1 MRKSIVKKKK
11 NSLDSSKILD
21 KLKSQDNESLSIL
34 SSISPKEVEIASEIL
49 KERCIPFVVINS
61 NENIYIRN
69 MEQIK
74 NKKSPIYKNKEMQS
88 IICNS
93 NYKELLIEIKD
104 EIEKGRMST
113 DEDFKNKNID
123 ENKILE
129 YEELYQKKYK
139 EAMILE
145 SQVKMNSQLQAKKT
159 DSFRE
164 NYYIS
169 YIPFYIYSYLDQELF
184 KGLTEFGAQY
194 IGNSTVAAYYLIQ
207 DRNKFKNILSIELDS
222 EQIMRLPLKARGTS
236 FNIDAMQ
243 KYVEENKKGLR
254 NVEIVGLESFEKN
267 IEILVDYGIDF
278 NANSIGDN
286 SFLILFDDVSFI
298 ENIDDIKRRQEI
310 CS

>member
-1 MRKSIVKKKK
+1 
-11 NSLDSSKILD
+11 
-21 KLKSQDNESLSIL
+21 
-34 SSISPKEVEIASEIL
+34 
-49 KERCIPFVVINS
+49 
-61 NENIYIRN
+61 
-69 MEQIK
+69 
-74 NKKSPIYKNKEMQS
+74 
-88 IICNS
+88 
-93 NYKELLIEIKD
+93 
-104 EIEKGRMST
+104 MST
-113 DEDFKNKNID
+113 DEDFKNKDID

-222 EQIMRLPLKARGTS
+222 EQIMRLPLKARGVS

-254 NVEIVGLESFEKN
+254 NIEIVGLESFEKN
-267 IEILVDYGIDF
+267 VEILVDYGIDF

>member
-11 NSLDSSKILD
+11 KSSDSSKILD
-21 KLKSQDNESLSIL
+21 KLKSQDNKSLSIL

-113 DEDFKNKNID
+113 DEDFKNKDID

-254 NVEIVGLESFEKN
+254 NIEIVGLESFEKN
-267 IEILVDYGIDF
+267 VEILVDYGIDF

>member
-1 MRKSIVKKKK
+1 M
-11 NSLDSSKILD
+11 
-21 KLKSQDNESLSIL
+21 
-34 SSISPKEVEIASEIL
+34 
-49 KERCIPFVVINS
+49 VINS

-113 DEDFKNKNID
+113 DEDFKNKDID

-169 YIPFYIYSYLDQELF
+169 YIPFHIYSYLDQELF

-254 NVEIVGLESFEKN
+254 NIEIVGLESFEKN
-267 IEILVDYGIDF
+267 VEILVDYGIDF

>member
-11 NSLDSSKILD
+11 NLPDSSKILN

-49 KERCIPFVVINS
+49 KERRIPFVVINS

-113 DEDFKNKNID
+113 DEDFKNKDID

-267 IEILVDYGIDF
+267 VEILVDYGIDF

-286 SFLILFDDVSFI
+286 SFLILFEDVSFI

>member
-11 NSLDSSKILD
+11 NSSDSSKILN

-34 SSISPKEVEIASEIL
+34 SSISPKEVEIASGIL

-113 DEDFKNKNID
+113 DEDFKNKDID

-222 EQIMRLPLKARGTS
+222 EQIMRLPLKARGVS

-254 NVEIVGLESFEKN
+254 NIEIVGLESFEKN
-267 IEILVDYGIDF
+267 VEILVDYGIDF

>member
-11 NSLDSSKILD
+11 NSSDSSKILD
-21 KLKSQDNESLSIL
+21 KLKSQDNDSLSIL
-34 SSISPKEVEIASEIL
+34 SSISPKEVEIASKIL

-113 DEDFKNKNID
+113 DEDFKNKDID

-207 DRNKFKNILSIELDS
+207 DRNKFKNILSIELNS

>member
-11 NSLDSSKILD
+11 NSSDSSKILN

-34 SSISPKEVEIASEIL
+34 SSISPKEVEIASGIL

-113 DEDFKNKNID
+113 DEDFKNKDID

-222 EQIMRLPLKARGTS
+222 EQIMRLPLKARGVS

-254 NVEIVGLESFEKN
+254 NIEIVGLESFEKN
-267 IEILVDYGIDF
+267 VEMLVDYGIDF

>member
-1 MRKSIVKKKK
+1 MKKSIVKKKK
-11 NSLDSSKILD
+11 NSSDSSKILN

-113 DEDFKNKNID
+113 DEDFKNKDID

-267 IEILVDYGIDF
+267 VEILVDYGIDF

>member
-11 NSLDSSKILD
+11 NSSDSSKILD

-113 DEDFKNKNID
+113 DEDFKNKDID

>member
-11 NSLDSSKILD
+11 NSSDSSKILN

-34 SSISPKEVEIASEIL
+34 SSISPKEVEIASGIL

-113 DEDFKNKNID
+113 DEDFKNKDID

-222 EQIMRLPLKARGTS
+222 EQIMRLPLKARGVS

-254 NVEIVGLESFEKN
+254 NIEIVGLESFEKN
-267 IEILVDYGIDF
+267 VEKYIK
-278 NANSIGDN
+278 NQKKS
-286 SFLILFDDVSFI
+286 LIL
-298 ENIDDIKRRQEI
+298 
-310 CS
+310 

>member
-11 NSLDSSKILD
+11 NSSDSSKILD

-113 DEDFKNKNID
+113 DEDFKNKDID

-254 NVEIVGLESFEKN
+254 NIEIVGLESFEKN
-267 IEILVDYGIDF
+267 VEILVDYGIDF
-278 NANSIGDN
+278 SANSIGDN

>member
-11 NSLDSSKILD
+11 NSSDSSKILD

-236 FNIDAMQ
+236 FNINAMQ

>member
-11 NSLDSSKILD
+11 NSSDSSKILD

>member
-11 NSLDSSKILD
+11 NLSDSSKILD

-194 IGNSTVAAYYLIQ
+194 IGNSIVAAYYLIQ

>member
-11 NSLDSSKILD
+11 NSSDSSKILD

-113 DEDFKNKNID
+113 DEDFKNKDID

-145 SQVKMNSQLQAKKT
+145 SQVKINSQLQAKKT

>member
-11 NSLDSSKILD
+11 NSSDSSKILD

-49 KERCIPFVVINS
+49 KGRCIPFVVINS

-113 DEDFKNKNID
+113 DEDFKNKDID

-169 YIPFYIYSYLDQELF
+169 YIPFYIYS
-184 KGLTEFGAQY
+184 
-194 IGNSTVAAYYLIQ
+194 
-207 DRNKFKNILSIELDS
+207 
-222 EQIMRLPLKARGTS
+222 
-236 FNIDAMQ
+236 
-243 KYVEENKKGLR
+243 
-254 NVEIVGLESFEKN
+254 
-267 IEILVDYGIDF
+267 
-278 NANSIGDN
+278 
-286 SFLILFDDVSFI
+286 
-298 ENIDDIKRRQEI
+298 
-310 CS
+310 

>member
-11 NSLDSSKILD
+11 NSSDSSKILD

-49 KERCIPFVVINS
+49 KGRCIPFVVINS

-113 DEDFKNKNID
+113 DEDFKNKDID

-254 NVEIVGLESFEKN
+254 NIEIVGLESFEKN
-267 IEILVDYGIDF
+267 VEILVDYGIDF

>member
-11 NSLDSSKILD
+11 NSSDSSKILN

-34 SSISPKEVEIASEIL
+34 SSISPKEVEIASGIL

-113 DEDFKNKNID
+113 DEDFKNKDID

-164 NYYIS
+164 N
-169 YIPFYIYSYLDQELF
+169 YIYSYLDQELF

-222 EQIMRLPLKARGTS
+222 EQIMRLPLKARGVS

-254 NVEIVGLESFEKN
+254 NIEIVGFESFEKN
-267 IEILVDYGIDF
+267 VEILVDYGIDF

>member
-11 NSLDSSKILD
+11 NSSDSSKILD

-123 ENKILE
+123 ENNILE

>member
-11 NSLDSSKILD
+11 NSSDSSKILN

-34 SSISPKEVEIASEIL
+34 SSISPREVEIASGIL

-113 DEDFKNKNID
+113 DEDFKNKDID

-222 EQIMRLPLKARGTS
+222 EQIMRLPLKARGVS

-254 NVEIVGLESFEKN
+254 NIEIVGLESFEKN
-267 IEILVDYGIDF
+267 VEILVDYGIDF

>member
-11 NSLDSSKILD
+11 NSSDSSKILD

-93 NYKELLIEIKD
+93 NYKELLVEIKD

-145 SQVKMNSQLQAKKT
+145 SQVKMNFQLQAKKT

-222 EQIMRLPLKARGTS
+222 EQIMRLPLKARGSS

>member
-11 NSLDSSKILD
+11 NLPDSSKILN

-49 KERCIPFVVINS
+49 KERRIPFVVINS

-113 DEDFKNKNID
+113 DEDFKNKDID

-267 IEILVDYGIDF
+267 VEILVDYGIDF

>member
-11 NSLDSSKILD
+11 NSSDSSKILD

-49 KERCIPFVVINS
+49 KGRCIPFVVINS

-113 DEDFKNKNID
+113 DEDFKNKDID

-243 KYVEENKKGLR
+243 KYVEKNKKGLR
-254 NVEIVGLESFEKN
+254 NIEIVGLESFEKN
-267 IEILVDYGIDF
+267 VEILVDYGIDF

>member
-1 MRKSIVKKKK
+1 
-11 NSLDSSKILD
+11 
-21 KLKSQDNESLSIL
+21 
-34 SSISPKEVEIASEIL
+34 
-49 KERCIPFVVINS
+49 
-61 NENIYIRN
+61 
-69 MEQIK
+69 
-74 NKKSPIYKNKEMQS
+74 
-88 IICNS
+88 
-93 NYKELLIEIKD
+93 
-104 EIEKGRMST
+104 
-113 DEDFKNKNID
+113 
-123 ENKILE
+123 
-129 YEELYQKKYK
+129 
-139 EAMILE
+139 MILE

>member
-11 NSLDSSKILD
+11 NSSDSSKILN

-113 DEDFKNKNID
+113 DEDFKNKDID

-222 EQIMRLPLKARGTS
+222 EQIMRLPLKARGVS

-254 NVEIVGLESFEKN
+254 NIEIVGLESFEKN
-267 IEILVDYGIDF
+267 VEILVDYGIDF

>member
-11 NSLDSSKILD
+11 NSSDSSKILD

-113 DEDFKNKNID
+113 DEDFKNKDID

-267 IEILVDYGIDF
+267 VEILVDYGIDF

>member
-1 MRKSIVKKKK
+1 MKKLVVKKEKK
-11 NSLDSSKILD
+11 SSDSSKILN

-49 KERCIPFVVINS
+49 KGRCIPFVVINS

-74 NKKSPIYKNKEMQS
+74 NKNSPIYKNKEMQS

-104 EIEKGRMST
+104 EIEKSRMSA
-113 DEDFKNKNID
+113 DEDFKNNGVD

-139 EAMILE
+139 ETMILE

-169 YIPFYIYSYLDQELF
+169 YIPFYVYSYLDQELF

-207 DRNKFKNILSIELDS
+207 DRNKFKNILSIELDFES
-222 EQIMRLPLKARGTS
+222 ISKLPLKAKGAS
-236 FNIDAMQ
+236 FNIEAMQ
-243 KYVEENKKGLR
+243 RYVEENKKGLR
-254 NVEIVGLESFEKN
+254 NIEIVGLDSFEKN
-267 IEILVDYGIDF
+267 IELLVDYGIDF
-278 NANSIGDN
+278 NANSIGGN
-286 SFLILFDDVSFI
+286 SFLILFDDVSFV

>member
-11 NSLDSSKILD
+11 NSSDSSKILD

-49 KERCIPFVVINS
+49 KERRIPFVVINS

-113 DEDFKNKNID
+113 DEDFKNKDID

-267 IEILVDYGIDF
+267 VEILVDYGIDF

>member
-11 NSLDSSKILD
+11 NSSDSSKILD

-298 ENIDDIKRRQEI
+298 ENIGDIKRRQEI